1 MKLTRNTFIT
11 LIKTIIFSIV
21 VPGSVT
27 VFIPYLLL
35 SNNFEVY
42 SFEMG
47 IMRYLGIISI
57 MPGILFYVW
66 SALDFALIGTGTPA
80 PIDPPR
86 NLVISGPYH
95 YVRNPMY
102 AGGLLMLIGES
113 LLFGSVALIIYT
125 CFMWLAFHLFIVLYE
140 EPHLRKRFGPDYEAY
155 ISKVPRWIPGMK
167 KV

>member
-1 MKLTRNTFIT
+1 MKLTRNTFTT
-11 LIKTIIFSIV
+11 LIKTIIFSIL

-47 IMRYLGIISI
+47 VIRYLGIIPI
-57 MPGILFYVW
+57 MTGILFYFW
-66 SALDFALIGTGTPA
+66 SALDFALIGKGTPA

-86 NLVISGPYH
+86 NLVIRGPYH

-102 AGGLLMLIGES
+102 AGGILILIGEA
-113 LLFGSVALIIYT
+113 LLFGSAALTIYT
-125 CFMWLAFHLFIVLYE
+125 FFIWLAFHLFIVLYE

-155 ISKVPRWIPGMK
+155 TNKVPRWIPGMK

>member
-11 LIKTIIFSIV
+11 LIKTIIFSII

-47 IMRYLGIISI
+47 ILRYLGIIPI

-66 SALDFALIGTGTPA
+66 SALDFALIGKGTPA

-95 YVRNPMY
+95 YARNPMY
-102 AGGLLMLIGES
+102 TGGVLILIGES
-113 LLFGSVALIIYT
+113 LLFGSAALTIYT
-125 CFMWLAFHLFIVLYE
+125 CFIWLAFHLFIVLYE
-140 EPHLRKRFGPDYEAY
+140 EPHLKKRFGPDYEAY
-155 ISKVPRWIPGMK
+155 TSTVPRWIPGVK
-167 KV
+167 